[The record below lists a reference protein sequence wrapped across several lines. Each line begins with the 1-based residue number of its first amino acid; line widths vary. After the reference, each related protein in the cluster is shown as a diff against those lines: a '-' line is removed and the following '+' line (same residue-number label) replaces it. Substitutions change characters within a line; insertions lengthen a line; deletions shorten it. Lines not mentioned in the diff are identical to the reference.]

1 MSDLDVG
8 PMADLAMG
16 LIAGMA
22 GTAVAAGTEEKLM
35 TRKARI
41 LTGVR

>member
-8 PMADLAMG
+8 PMVNLPMG

-22 GTAVAAGTEEKLM
+22 GTAVAARTEGELM
-35 TRKARI
+35 TQKVRI
-41 LTGVR
+41 LAGVR